1 MRLVGYVH
9 GRPCVERV
17 AFGGLDGNVASYS
30 ETCAGGSGAGF
41 AVVDTTPST
50 AEAVHAVA
58 NTVSGRVV
66 RCLLAHKEKRRCFVL
81 LLFY

>member
-66 RCLLAHKEKRRCFVL
+66 RCLLAHKEKRRCFVP